1 MAESGYGIVVVD
13 GWGLGLCVEGVVI
26 VAVVVVV
33 GSVIGCVLVLIA
45 VKVVIVN
52 PVTISS

>member
-13 GWGLGLCVEGVVI
+13 GWGLGLCVEGVVT
-26 VAVVVVV
+26 VAVVVV